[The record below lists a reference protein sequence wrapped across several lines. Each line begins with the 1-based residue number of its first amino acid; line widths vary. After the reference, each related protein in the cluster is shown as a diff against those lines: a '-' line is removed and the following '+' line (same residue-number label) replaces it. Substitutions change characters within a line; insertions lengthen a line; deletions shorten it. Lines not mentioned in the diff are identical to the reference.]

1 MERKFTI
8 FTLFYFV
15 FKGKFQVQALRG
27 AYIRR
32 GDLTEGFLR
41 YDFGGLT
48 FGGAYFRNFTVF
60 DMYTFNALY
69 LLHSYNPSFL
79 ICMCFNMDS
88 LRGQKKLGPRPDRSP
103 LGL

>member
-1 MERKFTI
+1 M
-8 FTLFYFV
+8 
-15 FKGKFQVQALRG
+15 
-27 AYIRR
+27 
-32 GDLTEGFLR
+32 R
-41 YDFGGLT
+41 YDFGGLI
-48 FGGAYFRNFTVF
+48 FGGAYFRNFAVF

-88 LRGQKKLGPRPDRSP
+88 LRGQKRLGPRPDRSP